1 MPEGPELDEPMP
13 KQESS
18 SSSAAAAAKR
28 KKGGGR
34 PDFVTPE
41 YIAAQRAKREQA
53 KADRARRNAEL
64 GISVPAEPVFDT
76 NFRKR
81 PMLSVCGNGRRGT
94 ERGGFVDVK
103 IMTYNVLG
111 QALIRRKLFPTNGEA
126 LKWRW
131 RSKMLLAEL
140 TYYDA
145 DIMCL
150 QEVDLAHMD
159 TFYEPELRRLG
170 YEFVF
175 HRGEG
180 KNHGLAL
187 CWKTSLCSLVRSESV
202 DYDNDNGYDPADVG
216 ARPTTP
222 QARTRNV
229 ACLVGLKF
237 NQPDTGG
244 VVVGTTHLFWHPH
257 GTFERTRQAAVLV
270 RNAKTF
276 AAQIDGGRWPVF
288 LAGDF
293 NSLPF
298 DSPYLCLTKP
308 KETRNTGHSY
318 EVLRSSWEHE
328 YKKKQDAADEGE
340 DEEDE
345 DEEETDMPEAGE
357 PKMLVEFGPDR
368 TSGPVADRPE
378 TAVDGS
384 SRRSTIDEIMR
395 LHDNNRV
402 LLRSLYGG
410 CYRYVHAANAD
421 VEVRNGEPAFSNWA
435 FTWRGLLDYIFVVEY
450 PGRGG
455 TGDRGEIVEGVKV
468 VELLRLPEPAEM
480 GDEPSGQPREGQ
492 YPSDHLCLMATV
504 RLGQRVIVE

>member
-1 MPEGPELDEPMP
+1 MPEPAQPMP
-13 KQESS
+13 KQGSS
-18 SSSAAAAAKR
+18 KR
-28 KKGGGR
+28 EKGAGGR

-64 GISVPAEPVFDT
+64 GIAVAAEPVFDT

-81 PMLSVCGNGRRGT
+81 PMLSVCGNG
-94 ERGGFVDVK
+94 GGGIESGGVVDVK

-111 QALIRRKLFPTNGEA
+111 QALIRRKLFPTNGDA

-159 TFYEPELRRLG
+159 TFYGPELRRLG

-187 CWKTSLCSLVRSESV
+187 CWKTSLCSLVRSASV
-202 DYDNDNGYDPADVG
+202 DYDKDNGYDPADVD
-216 ARPTTP
+216 ARPTIP

-237 NQPDTGG
+237 NRPDTAGL
-244 VVVGTTHLFWHPH
+244 VVGTTHLFWHPH

-276 AAQIDGGRWPVF
+276 AAEIDGGRWPVF

-298 DSPYLCLTKP
+298 DSPYLWLTKP
-308 KETRNTGHSY
+308 KETRTSVHSD
-318 EVLRSSWEHE
+318 EILRSSWEHE
-328 YKKKQDAADEGE
+328 YKKKEDAADEEGE
-340 DEEDE
+340 DDE
-345 DEEETDMPEAGE
+345 DEEETDMPEAAE
-357 PKMLVEFGPDR
+357 PKMLVELGPNR
-368 TSGPVADRPE
+368 ASGQVPDRPE
-378 TAVDGS
+378 PVEASASKDTGKS
-384 SRRSTIDEIMR
+384 SIDDIMR
-395 LHDNNRV
+395 LHDNNKV

-410 CYRYVHAANAD
+410 FYRYVHPENAD

-450 PGRGG
+450 PGRGRG
-455 TGDRGEIVEGVKV
+455 GAGGLGEIVEGVKV
-468 VELLRLPEPAEM
+468 VELLRVPEPDEM

-492 YPSDHLCLMATV
+492 YPSDHLCLMAKV
-504 RLGQRVIVE
+504 RLGQ